1 MPERAPARD
10 SGADD
15 YRLLLTV
22 IAGIALGVAA
32 TATPALIEGPF
43 GSWLWAAKLLMWL
56 TGVGAVI
63 LEYLAVLFG
72 SRLYLRPVE
81 FFATTSLA
89 LVFLA
94 QAGMFTT
101 LGLAPDKVGPR
112 WFVLFAL
119 YNVFAAL
126 EAEHARRVVLRHA
139 GGRYGQEVVRPYAV
153 SLRQV
158 SALVLLTGVLSLLFV
173 LVWRDPPPGAVFVA
187 AALALATVVTANVQQ
202 HRIRVRLGPSVDQS
216 VGG

>member
-43 GSWLWAAKLLMWL
+43 GSWLYVAKLLMWL
-56 TGVGAVI
+56 TGVAAVI

-81 FFATTSLA
+81 FFATSSLA

-94 QAGMFTT
+94 QAGMFTA
-101 LGLAPDKVGPR
+101 LGLAPDKIGSR
-112 WFVLFAL
+112 WFVLFAF
-119 YNVFAAL
+119 YNLFAGL
-126 EAEHARRVVLRHA
+126 EAEHARRVVVGHA

-173 LVWRDPPPGAVFVA
+173 LLWNDAPPGAVFVA
-187 AALALATVVTANVQQ
+187 SVLALATVLAANVQQ
-202 HRIRVRLGPSVDQS
+202 HRIRARLSPAVD
-216 VGG
+216 

>member
-1 MPERAPARD
+1 MSVDGR

-32 TATPALIEGPF
+32 TAMPALIEGPF
-43 GSWLWAAKLLMWL
+43 GTWSYPARLAMWL

-72 SRLYLRPVE
+72 SRLYLRRVE
-81 FFATTSLA
+81 FFATSSLA

-94 QAGMFTT
+94 QAGMFAV
-101 LGLAPDKVGPR
+101 LSLDDDLIGSR
-112 WFVLFAL
+112 WFVLFGL
-119 YNVFAAL
+119 HNVVAAV
-126 EAEHARRVVLRHA
+126 EAEHARRVVLRH
-139 GGRYGQEVVRPYAV
+139 GGDRYGPDVIDPYAV

-158 SALVLLTGVLSLLFV
+158 SFAMLVTAVLAFLFV
-173 LVWRDPPPGAVFVA
+173 LIWRDPPSLAVFIA
-187 AALALATVVTANVQQ
+187 ALLALATVIAANVQQ
-202 HRIRVRLGPSVDQS
+202 YRIRDRLSGLGVD
-216 VGG
+216 